1 MAHIGISLTRPA
13 LGPRLL
19 NVKKHIVGSIGATP
33 ELQSRDRSNYSQT
46 RPEIELHRISR
57 LIADPSLMQSG
68 LFAQKLGLRI
78 CGPLGTM
85 CSDAIHATPKRGSAR
100 ATVNFIAKIA
110 CAGQNKHI
118 FFNAHLCHVY
128 PKRGIQAAKSDIL

>member
-13 LGPRLL
+13 LCPRLL
-19 NVKKHIVGSIGATP
+19 NVKKHIVCSIGATP

-46 RPEIELHRISR
+46 RPEIELCRISR
-57 LIADPSLMQSG
+57 LMADPSLMQSG

-85 CSDAIHATPKRGSAR
+85 CSDINHATPMKGSAR
-100 ATVNFIAKIA
+100 AKVNFIAKIK
-110 CAGQNKHI
+110 CAGQLKHI
-118 FFNAHLCHVY
+118 FFNVQLCHVY
-128 PKRGIQAAKSDIL
+128 PKRGVPAQR

>member
-1 MAHIGISLTRPA
+1 MAHIGISLTQPA

-19 NVKKHIVGSIGATP
+19 NVKKHIVCSIRATP

-57 LIADPSLMQSG
+57 PIADPSLMQSSF
-68 LFAQKLGLRI
+68 FAQKLGPRI

-85 CSDAIHATPKRGSAR
+85 CSDINHATPMKSSAR
-100 ATVNFIAKIA
+100 AKVNFIAKIK
-110 CAGQNKHI
+110 CAGQPNHI
-118 FFNAHLCHVY
+118 FFNVQLCHVY
-128 PKRGIQAAKSDIL
+128 HKRPAHAPKK